1 MNTKLCMNV
10 EKIDAEI
17 ADLESPVILAV
28 ATICYQSNS
37 EDMKVCGEILLA
49 MSKLSSPL
57 QEMVIKTML
66 DRAKP
71 NWV

>member
-17 ADLESPVILAV
+17 ADLESPVILAL
-28 ATICYQSNS
+28 ATICYQSNAQY
-37 EDMKVCGEILLA
+37 MKACGEILLA
-49 MSKLSSPL
+49 MSELSSPI

>member
-10 EKIDAEI
+10 QKIDAEI
-17 ADLESPVILAV
+17 ADLESPVILAL

-37 EDMKVCGEILLA
+37 EDMKACGEILLA
-49 MSKLSSPL
+49 MSELSSPI
-57 QEMVIKTML
+57 QEMVIKSML

-71 NWV
+71 NWI

>member
-17 ADLESPVILAV
+17 ANLESPVILAL
-28 ATICYQSNS
+28 ATICYQSTAD
-37 EDMKVCGEILLA
+37 DMNACGEILLA
-49 MSKLSSPL
+49 MSQLSSPL

-71 NWV
+71 NWI

>member
-1 MNTKLCMNV
+1 MNV

-17 ADLESPVILAV
+17 ADLESPVILAL
-28 ATICYQSNS
+28 ASICYQSKS
-37 EDMKVCGEILLA
+37 DEMKACGEILLA
-49 MSKLSSPL
+49 MSQLSSPL

-71 NWV
+71 NWI

>member
-1 MNTKLCMNV
+1 MNTKLCMSV

-17 ADLESPVILAV
+17 ADLESPVILVV
-28 ATICYQSNS
+28 ASICYQSTS
-37 EDMKVCGEILLA
+37 EDMKACGEILLA
-49 MSKLSSPL
+49 MSELSGGI
-57 QEMVIKTML
+57 QELVIKTML